1 MRSRPLFPALCG
13 RMGRRETRDRRRSPP
28 VSRFARPPLPPPFG
42 PGLVP
47 RGQRRGDRHS
57 RHPAGRQGRA
67 DSLHPSP
74 GSCAGTEKTPPPARA
89 SPLSHTSLQECRPP
103 ASGGPPQTPVTP
115 PKNAVPQPEIFSVPP
130 FGDRPAE
137 RAAPAG
143 RPHPLGRP
151 PKKSRA
157 GQRAKVEGK
166 GRAGATARGTLAPKI
181 APLPGPSAPPKAPA
195 PAADIPFWGT
205 RSPPLRGGPSL
216 HCPPS
221 QGVIGP
227 RRPLPRLPR
236 SAAPSP
242 DRRIPPKIA
251 PSPAN
256 QKAIYLNEYHSLTS
270 SAGCAIL

>member
-1 MRSRPLFPALCG
+1 MRSRPLFPAPCG
-13 RMGRRETRDRRRSPP
+13 RMGRRETRDRRSSPP
-28 VSRFARPPLPPPFG
+28 VSRFAGPPLPPAVR
-42 PGLVP
+42 PGTRPP
-47 RGQRRGDRHS
+47 RTKVGGKQPQPRPRR
-57 RHPAGRQGRA
+57 PAGAGGQLA
-67 DSLHPSP
+67 PPP
-74 GSCAGTEKTPPPARA
+74 GSCAGAEKTPPPARV

-103 ASGGPPQTPVTP
+103 ASGGRPPAPPQTPVTP
-115 PKNAVPQPEIFSVPP
+115 PKNAVPRPEVFSVPP

-151 PKKSRA
+151 PKKSRTE
-157 GQRAKVEGK
+157 QRAKVEGK
-166 GRAGATARGTLAPKI
+166 GKGRAGARARGTLAPKI

-221 QGVIGP
+221 QGVIDP

-256 QKAIYLNEYHSLTS
+256 QKTI
-270 SAGCAIL
+270 

>member
-13 RMGRRETRDRRRSPP
+13 RMGRRKTRDRRRSPP

-42 PGLVP
+42 PGRVP

-57 RHPAGRQGRA
+57 RHPAGRQVRA

-115 PKNAVPQPEIFSVPP
+115 PKNAVPRPEIFSVPP

-157 GQRAKVEGK
+157 GQRAKGK
-166 GRAGATARGTLAPKI
+166 GRGQGQGKGGSNGKGNTRPKNRSPAGAVCTAQ
-181 APLPGPSAPPKAPA
+181 
-195 PAADIPFWGT
+195 GT
-205 RSPPLRGGPSL
+205 RPRRRYPVLGDALSPT
-216 HCPPS
+216 
-221 QGVIGP
+221 P
-227 RRPLPRLPR
+227 RRPLSPLPPFPRRYRPPP
-236 SAAPSP
+236 SSPPSP
-242 DRRIPPKIA
+242 QVRRALARPPHPPKNC
-251 PSPAN
+251 PFPRKSKSN
-256 QKAIYLNEYHSLTS
+256 LSE
-270 SAGCAIL
+270 